1 MSLHPITLNG
11 EDLLIFLGHVD
22 WKDGVTI
29 THRIDAE
36 VEEGLTGLEA
46 RSAKFEAMR
55 LELDFTAFVAG
66 VGAAAFRDEL
76 KALGP
81 KRIAVP
87 LWPDLLEHADK
98 GQSVYGSPNV
108 VQFDPESSNFAIN
121 NPSLVHAL
129 RAPLLIGRLADEPE
143 IELLGSRQLSVSL
156 KIVEDSPFD
165 QRISVASESVGS
177 DWPSS
182 LWPDWTKNGAGIQQ
196 RVTTQQVGEVRERHV
211 ENQESLTRLTQQAQF
226 VLGDRAQIRRL
237 LNFFIARR
245 GRSQSFLMPTFIQ
258 GGATNYGRFRFAR
271 DGIKLT
277 FTAPGIASASI
288 SFTEAPDFA
297 GEVQARP
304 STAYLF
310 EFTYEVPSPVL
321 YRYTSYEKPLVLN
334 GHTFEPQKI
343 EHGNR
348 KQSTNPAKDELTVT
362 CGEFVD
368 SQGRRNPLWQ
378 RVGHG
383 LERRLLLTVWAC
395 DPADPA
401 GSARINWRG
410 SCGEVTPTGRLFKA
424 KCIPFAGRL
433 DSMTPAT
440 ILKSSC
446 NNFFCDRL
454 CDPSGRLRAAL
465 LTTGT
470 VAGASGNVLTI
481 SGHDHP
487 AGYFAG
493 GWVEVGQGDHHE
505 FRAILNNRVVPGG
518 IELILQRPLRFN
530 HAGETASFLPDCD
543 GQPSRCKAYGNYA
556 RFRGFPFIPAE
567 NPVLPDSTV
576 NVDYGKK

>member
-1 MSLHPITLNG
+1 MCPASPHPYPVKPSKPPPPEPNSRR
-11 EDLLIFLGHVD
+11 IF
-22 WKDGVTI
+22 
-29 THRIDAE
+29 
-36 VEEGLTGLEA
+36 
-46 RSAKFEAMR
+46 
-55 LELDFTAFVAG
+55 
-66 VGAAAFRDEL
+66 
-76 KALGP
+76 
-81 KRIAVP
+81 
-87 LWPDLLEHADK
+87 
-98 GQSVYGSPNV
+98 Y
-108 VQFDPESSNFAIN
+108 
-121 NPSLVHAL
+121 
-129 RAPLLIGRLADEPE
+129 LAC
-143 IELLGSRQLSVSL
+143 
-156 KIVEDSPFD
+156 
-165 QRISVASESVGS
+165 
-177 DWPSS
+177 
-182 LWPDWTKNGAGIQQ
+182 
-196 RVTTQQVGEVRERHV
+196 
-211 ENQESLTRLTQQAQF
+211 
-226 VLGDRAQIRRL
+226 
-237 LNFFIARR
+237 R

-258 GGATNYGRFRFAR
+258 GGGATNYSRFRFAR

-310 EFTYEVPSPVL
+310 EFTYEVPSPVI
-321 YRYTSYEKPLVLN
+321 YCYTSYEKPLVFS
-334 GHTFEPQKI
+334 GHMFEPQKI

-348 KQSTNPAKDELTVT
+348 KQSTNPVKDELTIT

-383 LERRLLLTVWAC
+383 FERRLLLTVWCC

-401 GSARINWRG
+401 GSDCIYWRG

-440 ILKSSC
+440 ILKSGC

-454 CDPSGRLRAAL
+454 CDPTGSLRAAL

-487 AGYFAG
+487 TGYFAG
-493 GWVEVGQGDHHE
+493 GWVEIGQGDYHE
-505 FRAILNNRVVPGG
+505 FRAILNNRIVPGG

-567 NPVLPDSTV
+567 NPVLSDSTV
-576 NVDYGKK
+576 NVDYAKK